1 MTNERKDAIR
11 AYKERKTRR
20 GVFSV
25 RCAATGE
32 VWVGSSPN
40 LDSVQ
45 NSLWFTLRYG
55 HHRNTRLQAAWN
67 EHGEPSFQLA
77 TVEEL
82 DPETPALLVNDV
94 LKQRKQDWIA
104 RLGAAAL

>member
-1 MTNERKDAIR
+1 MTAERKDAIR
-11 AYKERKTRR
+11 AYKERKVRR

-55 HHRNTRLQAAWN
+55 HHRNTRLQDAWN
-67 EHGEPSFQLA
+67 AHGEPSFQLA
-77 TVEEL
+77 TLEEL
-82 DPETPALLVNDV
+82 DPELPSLLVHDT
-94 LKQRKQDWIA
+94 LKQRKQEWMT
-104 RLGAAAL
+104 RLGASAL

>member
-1 MTNERKDAIR
+1 MTNPRKEAIR
-11 AYKERKTRR
+11 AYKERTVRR
-20 GVFSV
+20 GIFSV

-32 VWVGSSPN
+32 VWVGASPN

-45 NSLWFTLRYG
+45 NSVWFMLRHG
-55 HHRNTRLQAAWN
+55 QHRNARLQAAWN

-82 DPETPALLVNDV
+82 DPETPALLLHDT

-104 RLGAAAL
+104 RLGAIAL

>member
-1 MTNERKDAIR
+1 MTNERKDAVR
-11 AYKERKTRR
+11 AYKQRKTRR
-20 GVFSV
+20 GIFSV

-67 EHGEPSFQLA
+67 AHGASSFQLT
-77 TVEEL
+77 TVQEL
-82 DPETPALLVNDV
+82 DPEFPALLVYDA
-94 LKQRKQDWIA
+94 LKQRKQEWIG
-104 RLGAAAL
+104 RLGASTL